1 MIIYI
6 SGSNVLYG
14 QMALNALE
22 KKYSPKMDN
31 MSDLNLLV
39 CLADF
44 KRPYYSWWL
53 FLFDYNQLKYLYFKK
68 Y

>member
-53 FLFDYNQLKYLYFKK
+53 F
-68 Y
+68 